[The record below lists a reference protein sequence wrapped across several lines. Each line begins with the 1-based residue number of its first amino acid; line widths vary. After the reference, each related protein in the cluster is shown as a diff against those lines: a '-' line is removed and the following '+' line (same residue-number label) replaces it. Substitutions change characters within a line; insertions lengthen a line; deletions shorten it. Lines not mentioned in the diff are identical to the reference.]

1 MSKVKTHFHS
11 HLTSLLPISAEEFDS
26 AFVYFKEQRLKKGDY
41 FIEHGKVCKQVA
53 YIHSGLLKSF
63 YTDTKGQ
70 STPTCFCTAQS
81 FTSSYRSFILE
92 TPSDI
97 SIQALEDTVLLVI
110 AKEDLTQLYES
121 GATWLNISRLST
133 EKELLQTEQY
143 VASLNNDTAKEKYL
157 RLVQQQPEVLQKAS
171 VSDIASYLGV
181 TRRTLTRIRKELLDK
196 K

>member
-1 MSKVKTHFHS
+1 MSNLKARFFF
-11 HLTSLLPISAEEFDS
+11 HLTTLFPITADEFNS
-26 AFVYFKEQRLKKGDY
+26 AFVYFKEQRLKKGEY
-41 FIEHGKVCKQVA
+41 FVEHGKVCKQVA
-53 YIHSGLLKSF
+53 YIDSGLLKSF

-70 STPTCFCTAQS
+70 STPTCFCTAGS
-81 FTSSYRSFILE
+81 FTSSYRSFVLE
-92 TPSDI
+92 SPSDI
-97 SIQALEDTVLLVI
+97 SIEALEDTVLLVI
-110 AKEDLTQLYES
+110 SKEDLTRLYES

-181 TRRTLTRIRKELLDK
+181 TRRTLTRIRKELLQ
-196 K
+196 

>member
-1 MSKVKTHFHS
+1 MSTHKTRFHS
-11 HLTSLLPISAEEFDS
+11 YLRSLFPISEEEFDR
-26 AFVYFKEQRLKKGDY
+26 AFVYFKEQRLKKGEY
-41 FIEHGKVCKQVA
+41 FIEHGKVCKHVA
-53 YIHSGLLKSF
+53 YVDSGLLKSF

-70 STPTCFCTAQS
+70 STPTCFCSAGS

-92 TPSDI
+92 KESDI
-97 SIQALEDTVLLVI
+97 SIEALEDSVLLVI
-110 AKEDLTQLYES
+110 TKEDLTRLYET

-181 TRRTLTRIRKELLDK
+181 TRRTLTRIRKELLQ
-196 K
+196 